1 MGPDEAARRGHR
13 RSAGSRV
20 PGIRDGFGSRPSN
33 RVASERQSRDFS
45 PIIQS
50 RYLRIEEVVGL
61 LAKNIRDPQEVP
73 Q

>member
-1 MGPDEAARRGHR
+1 MGLDKAARRGHR
-13 RSAGSRV
+13 RCAGSRAA
-20 PGIRDGFGSRPSN
+20 GIRDGLGSRPCN
-33 RVASERQSRDFS
+33 RITSERQSRDLP

-61 LAKNIRDPQEVP
+61 LAENIRDPQEIL

>member
-20 PGIRDGFGSRPSN
+20 PAIRDGLGSRPCD
-33 RVASERQSRDFS
+33 RLASERQSRDLP
-45 PIIQS
+45 PIIQT
-50 RYLRIEEVVGL
+50 RYLRIEEVVDL
-61 LAKNIRDPQEVP
+61 LAKKIRDPQEVP